1 MAAANGR
8 APVAE
13 RRAGARSELDDLRAT
28 CQRQASVIDT
38 LGEAISTFR
47 VGTSALKAENA
58 DLRAENHQMRER
70 LDTHSRG
77 HGAPDEAELAEVGLS
92 PNVQAPAAAR
102 AVVTRE
108 LRDRVTASVLEQAQL
123 RIRVDHQQRA
133 PQWRAGG
140 RAADLPDR
148 DR

>member
-1 MAAANGR
+1 
-8 APVAE
+8 
-13 RRAGARSELDDLRAT
+13 
-28 CQRQASVIDT
+28 VIDT

-133 PQWRAGG
+133 PQRRAGG